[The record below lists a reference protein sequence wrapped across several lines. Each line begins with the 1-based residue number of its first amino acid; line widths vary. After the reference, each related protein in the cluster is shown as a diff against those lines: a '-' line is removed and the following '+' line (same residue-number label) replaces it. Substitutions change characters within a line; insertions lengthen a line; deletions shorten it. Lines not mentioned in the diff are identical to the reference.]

1 MSSYMNSMN
10 WPYNVLL
17 MRPSTVPAS
26 IVMATVLGA
35 GCCAAVVAATRAARI
50 GTHNIRALRAGMA
63 I

>member
-26 IVMATVLGA
+26 IVMATVRAA
-35 GCCAAVVAATRAARI
+35 GCRAAVVAATRTARI
-50 GTHNIRALRAGMA
+50 GTHSIRARCAGMA
-63 I
+63 T